1 MKNNI
6 LNVGLIVDKVFV
18 DKYIFDLVKWSKN
31 IKNVKISSLI
41 VQNIKKKHT
50 IIDVI
55 KKNSFK
61 EIIKKILYRLLILI
75 DSVLFNF
82 KKPNN
87 KYFSYFDIEKEVDS
101 IIFVNPQISENGFFY
116 QYKSEDIIKI
126 KELDLDVLIR
136 CESGILKGEI
146 LNAANFGVLSLHH
159 GDNNIYRGGP
169 PGFWEI
175 INKESST
182 GFIIQ
187 QLTDQ
192 LDGGNI
198 IFRGYVQTKNFFL
211 ENCDFVKEKSFYYLK
226 NILAEIAS
234 KNKLPEFL
242 ESKPYSNI
250 IYKQPDINIILKYFF
265 RLICLYLRDTFY
277 FKILDK
283 KKLSVL
289 YISTGHWKN
298 LAMYKSD
305 KIDSPIYKSIS
316 DPFLLEFNK
325 KDYCFFSEYDFK
337 NKKSVICLHQ
347 ILGSKI
353 LNLGTILEED
363 FSLSF
368 PFVFKYNQK
377 VFLLPNTNIAGGI
390 RIYESEEFPYKWQ
403 LKKILFKNA
412 YSKNNLIFF
421 YDNLWWLFSNV
432 DVVNNNDYNSEL
444 FIFYSKEGPLTE
456 NWIPHT
462 KNPVLVDSNL
472 AKNSGIIIDDNLIY
486 RVVSRR
492 EKANIRQ
499 EVSINKITLL
509 DNKNYSE
516 EEYCI
521 IKANFKKGLVG
532 INGFSYQNNIVIF
545 NGIENK

>member
-1 MKNNI
+1 MKNNV
-6 LNVGLIVDKVFV
+6 LNIGLIVDKVFV

-31 IKNVKISSLI
+31 IKNLKISSLI
-41 VQNIKKKHT
+41 VQNIKKKNT
-50 IIDVI
+50 IKEVI

-87 KYFSYFDIEKEVDS
+87 KFFSYFNIEKEVDK
-101 IIFVNPQISENGFFY
+101 IIFVNPEISKNGFFY
-116 QYKSEDIIKI
+116 QYKREDIIKI

-146 LNAANFGVLSLHH
+146 LNTTNFGVLSLHH
-159 GDNNIYRGGP
+159 GDNNIYRGSP

-175 INKESST
+175 VNKESST

-192 LDGGNI
+192 LDAGNI
-198 IFRGYVQTKNFFL
+198 IFRGYVPTKKFFL

-250 IYKQPDINIILKYFF
+250 IYKQPDIYIILKYFF
-265 RLICLYLRDTFY
+265 RFVYLYLRDIFY

-283 KKLSVL
+283 KKLSSL

-305 KIDSPIYKSIS
+305 KIDSPICKSIS

-325 KDYCFFSEYDFK
+325 KNYCFFSQYDFK
-337 NKKSVICLHQ
+337 NKKSVICLHE
-347 ILGSKI
+347 ILGSQI
-353 LNLGTILEED
+353 LKLGTILEEN

-377 VFLLPNTNIAGGI
+377 VYLLPNHNITSGI
-390 RIYESEEFPYKWQ
+390 RIYECEEFPYKWQ
-403 LKKILFKNA
+403 LKKILFKNI
-412 YSKNNLIFF
+412 YLKNNLIFF

-432 DVVNNNDYNSEL
+432 DVANNNDYNSEL

-462 KNPVLVDSNL
+462 KNPILVDSNL

-486 RVVSRR
+486 RVVSRK
-492 EKANIRQ
+492 EKANIRE
-499 EVSINKITLL
+499 EVSINKITFL

-521 IKANFKKGLVG
+521 IKANFKKGLAG
-532 INGFSYQNNIVIF
+532 INGFSYQNNIAIF